1 MQQLEEP
8 QGEEQQQQQGQD
20 QDDDLMIPLN
30 VQARLAEFTDR
41 YFVKSFSEHQYVF
54 QHSNRLYLSGIN
66 KNHPI
71 VKSDSDIKEIE
82 FTQKEQHVKGK
93 KKKGGLKVKSDTVML
108 KVHLENGEVYN
119 VVAGHDGYIIEM
131 NENLQKN
138 KQYLKQYPE
147 TKGFVCIIQGCRK

>member
-1 MQQLEEP
+1 MQQEE
-8 QGEEQQQQQGQD
+8 EEQQQQQQQPQD

-30 VQARLAEFTDR
+30 VQSRLAEFTDR

-71 VKSDSDIKEIE
+71 VQSESNIKEIE
-82 FTQKEQHVKGK
+82 FLQKEQQVKGK
-93 KKKGGLKVKSDTVML
+93 KKKGGLKVKSDTKML
-108 KVHLENGEVYN
+108 KVHLENGETYEI
-119 VVAGHDGYIIEM
+119 VAGHDGYIIEM
-131 NENLQKN
+131 NENLQRN

-147 TKGFVCIIQGCRK
+147 SKGFVCIIQGCRK